1 MYPYYM
7 SVEFDSYGSMLN
19 HPTTKGQHTHI
30 KRLNGLQK
38 ETQPKKAQKYDEK
51 IRKTP
56 LWDFFSPPWGM
67 TAQTLRH
74 VLKVYQETNER

>member
-56 LWDFFSPPWGM
+56 LWDFFSPPLGNDC
-67 TAQTLRH
+67 
-74 VLKVYQETNER
+74 TNSAACVESIPGDK

>member
-1 MYPYYM
+1 MYPYYI

-38 ETQPKKAQKYDEK
+38 EKHNQKRHK
-51 IRKTP
+51 NMMRK
-56 LWDFFSPPWGM
+56 
-67 TAQTLRH
+67 
-74 VLKVYQETNER
+74 